1 MKEEEFQEQ
10 RKNSITFIRKLK
22 HSEKLL
28 MAERKRIRQ
37 QTTPKPFLMQVFGKR
52 IKRISRYRNKRK
64 EALRWYI
71 PEEMTSSW
79 WEHGM
84 MSLTWLWIYR
94 KPSEDLQEENYISP
108 PA

>member
-1 MKEEEFQEQ
+1 MKEVEFQEQ
-10 RKNSITFIRKLK
+10 RKNSTIFIRKLK
-22 HSEKLL
+22 NLEKIL
-28 MAERKRIRQ
+28 MVERKRKRK
-37 QTTPKPFLMQVFGKR
+37 QTTPKLFSMKVFEKR

-71 PEEMTSSW
+71 PGEMMYSW